1 MTLARLKGMAPY
13 AALIVG
19 AAYLFHD
26 SASFAAAGKAGNLGP
41 DFWPKAVLALLML
54 VCFLEIGR
62 QALFAAPAREAA
74 RPDPAAAPQESAEE
88 PRYGWLL
95 AGGMILTVL
104 YVPGIEYLGF
114 FIATI
119 VYLAAFML
127 VGRYRR
133 MRVVAATSILG
144 SLAFVYVFMKIV
156 YVSLPLGMG
165 PFRQVSIWILG
176 ALGIH

>member
-1 MTLARLKGMAPY
+1 MTLARFKGMAPY
-13 AALIVG
+13 VALIAG
-19 AAYLFHD
+19 AAYLYQD
-26 SASFAAAGKAGNLGP
+26 SASFAASGKPGQLGP
-41 DFWPKAVLALLML
+41 DFWPKAVLVLLML
-54 VCFLEIGR
+54 VCLLEVGR
-62 QALFAAPAREAA
+62 QALFAVPA
-74 RPDPAAAPQESAEE
+74 RPDAAPAAQESAEE
-88 PRYGWLL
+88 PRYGRLL
-95 AGGMILTVL
+95 AGGMILTAL

-133 MRVVAATSILG
+133 MRVVAAASILG